1 MTLSLVSGSAHP
13 QLGQA
18 IGEILGV
25 ELTVCEVE
33 RFPDGELQVKVG
45 PLHDGDVYIVQPTG
59 PPVNDHMVELLLLID
74 ACRRESAGRIT
85 AVIPYLGYARQ
96 DRRTAPG
103 QSVAAQVFARAI
115 TTTGADRV
123 VVVDPHTP
131 AVETLFDVPVEM
143 LTAVPVLAR
152 PLKKHIGD
160 DTVIVAPDLGAVK
173 LAEHY
178 GSVLD
183 KTVVIVH
190 KTRHSGTEVSVE
202 EVVGDVAGRHVVIVD
217 DMISTGA
224 TIRAAASAVLERG
237 ALPDFVVAATHGLLV
252 PANNEDPVFPRI
264 QRVLITDSVAA
275 RPKPEVPLEV
285 VSVAPLLAD
294 GIERLHNR
302 WPLDDLAMRR

>member
-1 MTLSLVSGSAHP
+1 MTLSLLSGSAHP
-13 QLGQA
+13 QLGQE

-25 ELTVCEVE
+25 VPTVCEVE

-45 PLHDGDVYIVQPTG
+45 PLNDGDVYIVQPTG

-103 QSVAAQVFARAI
+103 QSVASQVFARAI
-115 TTTGADRV
+115 TTSGADRV

-131 AVETLFDVPVEM
+131 AVETLFDVPVEL

-152 PLKKHIGD
+152 ALEKHIGE

-178 GSVLD
+178 GSALGR
-183 KTVVIVH
+183 TVVIVR

-202 EVVGDVAGRHVVIVD
+202 EVVGDVVGRHVVIVD

-224 TIRAAASAVLERG
+224 TIRAAAGAVLERG
-237 ALPDFVVAATHGLLV
+237 ALPDLVVAATHGLLV
-252 PANNEDPVFPRI
+252 STESEGPIFPTI
-264 QRVLITDSVAA
+264 QHVLVTDSVAA
-275 RPKPEVPLEV
+275 RPIPDVPLEV
-285 VSVAPLLAD
+285 VSIASLLAD

-302 WPLDDLAMRR
+302 RPLDDLAMRR

>member
-1 MTLSLVSGSAHP
+1 MTLSMLYGSAHP
-13 QLGQA
+13 QLGQV
-18 IGEILGV
+18 IGEDLGV
-25 ELTVCEVE
+25 EPAVCEVE
-33 RFPDGELQVKVG
+33 RFPDGELRVKVG
-45 PLHDGDVYIVQPTG
+45 PLHGGDVYIIQPTG

-96 DRRTAPG
+96 DRRNAPG

-131 AVETLFDVPVEM
+131 AFETLFDVPVEM

-152 PLKKHIGD
+152 SLEKHVRE

-178 GSVLD
+178 GSILG

-190 KTRHSGTEVSVE
+190 KTRHSGIEVSVE

-224 TIRAAASAVLERG
+224 TIRAAAGAVLERG
-237 ALPDFVVAATHGLLV
+237 ALPDLVVAATHGLLV

-275 RPKPEVPLEV
+275 RPIPGVPLDV
-285 VSVAPLLAD
+285 VSIAPLLAD
-294 GIERLHNR
+294 GIEGLHNR
-302 WPLDDLAMRR
+302 RSLDDLTMRR